1 MKHLGILAFLLSSMT
16 FVCAAQTAKSAA
28 PAEIAI
34 HAGKVLDVRTG
45 NYLSDQTIWIEGDR
59 IKAIGKPSEIS
70 SQLPAGTK
78 MIDLSNATVL
88 PGLIDCH
95 THLTMTPYDSGPAGL
110 HASYPRQALTG
121 ARNAR
126 VTLEAGFTTV
136 RNVGANGYSDIAL
149 RDAIKAGD
157 VPGPRML
164 VSEIGRAHV

>member
-1 MKHLGILAFLLSSMT
+1 
-16 FVCAAQTAKSAA
+16 
-28 PAEIAI
+28 
-34 HAGKVLDVRTG
+34 
-45 NYLSDQTIWIEGDR
+45 
-59 IKAIGKPSEIS
+59 
-70 SQLPAGTK
+70 

-95 THLTMTPYDSGPAGL
+95 THLTYTPYDSGPAGM

-157 VPGPRML
+157 VPGP
-164 VSEIGRAHV
+164 AHAGLRPGTGNYWRPR